1 MAVSKILLR
10 GSAVEGLTESSAGV
24 TGQPAALPPRYGSIG
39 KCLWK
44 SVAVKVFGE
53 NDQEL
58 PSGQVGELVIKGT
71 TVMKG
76 YWNAPDETAAVL
88 KDGWL
93 HTGDVGYMDEDD
105 YFYITDRKKDII
117 IRGGENISPA
127 K

>member
-10 GSAVEGLTESSAGV
+10 GSADEGLMESSAGV
-24 TGQPAALPPRYGSIG
+24 TGQPADLPPRYGYIG

-44 SVAVKVFGE
+44 SVAVKIFDE

-58 PSGQVGELVIKGT
+58 PSGQVGEQGP

-76 YWNAPDETAAVL
+76 YWNAPEEIAAVL

-93 HTGDVGYMDEDD
+93 HIGDVSYMDEDD

-117 IRGGENISPA
+117 IRRGGNVSPA